1 MSGSTAMGEQVDA
14 ETVRELMFRYFH
26 EMRGALER
34 HGGTVEKFIGDAVVA
49 VFGVPLAHEDD
60 ALRACRAALEMQ
72 GRLADLNEEL
82 VRRFGTRIALRIG
95 LNTGEVVAGD
105 ATSRETFVTGDAVNV
120 AARLEQAAAPGEVL
134 LGQPTYRLVREAVRV
149 EPVEPLTLK
158 GKSASLPAYR
168 LVEVSGF
175 GPPPRREGAPL
186 VGREQELALLEREF
200 EAVAGDRSS
209 RLVTIVGEPGLGK
222 SRLAAEFVTRIG
234 PRARVLRGR
243 CLSYGEGISYWAIGE
258 IVREAAGIRD
268 EHSAGE
274 ARARIDALLGGVPNG
289 SVVAAKIAQLL
300 GIAEGIASAPET
312 AWAIRQFLASQAGD
326 RPLLLLVDDIH
337 WGEPALL
344 DLLAGL
350 PAGSE
355 DTPILL
361 LCLARPDLLESRPD
375 WEASIRLEALAG
387 TEVESLL
394 GSLLGGVP
402 AGVGARLLKASAGN
416 PLFVEELVAMLVDE
430 GVLRPENGSWAL
442 ERELDSVAL
451 PASLNGLLGARLDRL
466 DDRVRG
472 VLERGA
478 IEGELFHRGAV
489 AELSAAEARLSIPA
503 ELEVLVGKD
512 YVLPAEA
519 SFSGEAAFR
528 FRHILIREAAY
539 GTTAKKLRAELH
551 ERFAGWLERVAGDR
565 IGEYEEIVG
574 YHLEQSFRYRSELG
588 PVDDEAQALAGRGA
602 RRLGAAGRRAS
613 ARGDLEAATSFL
625 TRATALLPAQSR
637 ERIEL
642 LPDLV
647 EALVEAGRLEEAER
661 HSVAGIEAAEAF
673 GDERL
678 GALARVQRAWLK
690 AHADPRGWS
699 EWALAEAERAIPVF
713 ERLGDDGALARAW
726 ETVYEVHWLRGQ
738 LTAARAAAERG
749 LVHAERAGDERQQGR
764 LRIAATASAGF
775 GFAPLGEVVEELK
788 LDLAWA
794 RRTGSLWLEA
804 LGIQALGLLQA
815 KRGDPRGGEKLI
827 AEGMSMIVDLGM
839 RIFAAGLVA
848 NWIWNVT
855 DDSVVAEAQLR
866 ESYEALLEAGDKAVL
881 GTVAASLGEALYRQG
896 RYEEAE
902 EMVRVGEETA
912 AADDI
917 YLQVFW
923 RAVRAKVLASRELF
937 GAGEALARE
946 AVALAY
952 ESEYVDGR
960 GEAQLALAEVLRL
973 AGRPGEAAEA
983 IEEACALYEAKG
995 DVLHVDRAR
1004 TLLAELHS
1012 GTGSRSG

>member
-1 MSGSTAMGEQVDA
+1 MSA
-14 ETVRELMFRYFH
+14 
-26 EMRGALER
+26 
-34 HGGTVEKFIGDAVVA
+34 
-49 VFGVPLAHEDD
+49 
-60 ALRACRAALEMQ
+60 
-72 GRLADLNEEL
+72 
-82 VRRFGTRIALRIG
+82 
-95 LNTGEVVAGD
+95 
-105 ATSRETFVTGDAVNV
+105 
-120 AARLEQAAAPGEVL
+120 
-134 LGQPTYRLVREAVRV
+134 
-149 EPVEPLTLK
+149 
-158 GKSASLPAYR
+158 
-168 LVEVSGF
+168 
-175 GPPPRREGAPL
+175 
-186 VGREQELALLEREF
+186 
-200 EAVAGDRSS
+200 
-209 RLVTIVGEPGLGK
+209 
-222 SRLAAEFVTRIG
+222 
-234 PRARVLRGR
+234 
-243 CLSYGEGISYWAIGE
+243 
-258 IVREAAGIRD
+258 
-268 EHSAGE
+268 
-274 ARARIDALLGGVPNG
+274 
-289 SVVAAKIAQLL
+289 
-300 GIAEGIASAPET
+300 
-312 AWAIRQFLASQAGD
+312 
-326 RPLLLLVDDIH
+326 
-337 WGEPALL
+337 
-344 DLLAGL
+344 L
-350 PAGSE
+350 PAG
-355 DTPILL
+355 
-361 LCLARPDLLESRPD
+361 
-375 WEASIRLEALAG
+375 
-387 TEVESLL
+387 
-394 GSLLGGVP
+394 
-402 AGVGARLLKASAGN
+402 
-416 PLFVEELVAMLVDE
+416 F
-430 GVLRPENGSWAL
+430 
-442 ERELDSVAL
+442 
-451 PASLNGLLGARLDRL
+451 
-466 DDRVRG
+466 
-472 VLERGA
+472 
-478 IEGELFHRGAV
+478 
-489 AELSAAEARLSIPA
+489 
-503 ELEVLVGKD
+503 
-512 YVLPAEA
+512 
-519 SFSGEAAFR
+519 
-528 FRHILIREAAY
+528 
-539 GTTAKKLRAELH
+539 
-551 ERFAGWLERVAGDR
+551 ERVAGDR
-565 IGEYEEIVG
+565 VGEYEEIVG

-588 PVDDEAQALAGRGA
+588 PVDDEARALAGRGA

-613 ARGDLEAATSFL
+613 ARGDLEAATSLL
-625 TRATALLPAQSR
+625 TRATALLPAESR

-647 EALVEAGRLEEAER
+647 EALVEAGRLEEAET
-661 HSVAGIEAAEAF
+661 HSVAGIEAAKAF

-678 GALARVQRAWLK
+678 SALARVQRAWLK
-690 AHADPRGWS
+690 ARADPRGWS

-775 GFAPLGEVVEELK
+775 GFAPLGEVVEELE

-855 DDSVVAEAQLR
+855 DDSVVAEAHLR

-881 GTVAASLGEALYRQG
+881 GTVAASLGEALYRQS

-937 GAGEALARE
+937 GAAEALARE

-995 DVLHVDRAR
+995 DVLHVERAR